1 MAATDFIRLNLMSLK
16 LLMSNASDVN
26 VQKLRGEN
34 RAQTSREKEERK
46 RERERERKGHF
57 RVQESSKNPQKI
69 PKNRRK
75 SLSLFESVAD
85 AVKQYLRLRN
95 QIKANGRKYRIMP

>member
-46 RERERERKGHF
+46 REREREKGALQGKRIF
-57 RVQESSKNPQKI
+57 KESTKDPEES
-69 PKNRRK
+69 PKEPF
-75 SLSLFESVAD
+75 LV
-85 AVKQYLRLRN
+85 
-95 QIKANGRKYRIMP
+95 